1 MFLAWFTDVLD
12 ILTSN
17 GIGYALWNFRGDF
30 GILDSGRADVDYQ
43 DWHGPQLDAR
53 LLALLK
59 QY

>member
-1 MFLAWFTDVLD
+1 MFLASFTDVLD

-17 GIGYALWNFRGDF
+17 GMGYALWNFRGDS

-43 DWHGPQLDAR
+43 DCHWHQLDAR